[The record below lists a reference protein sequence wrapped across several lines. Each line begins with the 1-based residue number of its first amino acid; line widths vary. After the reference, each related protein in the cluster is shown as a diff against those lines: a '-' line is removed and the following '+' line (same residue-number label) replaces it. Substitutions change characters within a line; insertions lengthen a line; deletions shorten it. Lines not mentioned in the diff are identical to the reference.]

1 MALCDRIGISMTA
14 ALPASLLRFIV
25 QCIPTL
31 QAAEVL
37 LFFAANRDRA
47 FKAEDIAAAM
57 RPALVTVPAI
67 KEYLGLFK
75 RSGVITEDD
84 EQCRYAPATHDI
96 EEAVALLA
104 RAYNERP
111 VTLIGAIYKI
121 ADSRIQSFSD
131 SFKLR
136 ED

>member
-1 MALCDRIGISMTA
+1 MPGD
-14 ALPASLLRFIV
+14 LPASLLRLMA

-37 LFFAANRDRA
+37 LFFAAHPDRGFTPEEIVVA
-47 FKAEDIAAAM
+47 I
-57 RPALVTVPAI
+57 RPTVVTVPAV
-67 KEYLGLFK
+67 KEYVALLLA
-75 RSGVITEDD
+75 SGVIIETDGLMT
-84 EQCRYAPATHDI
+84 YAPATCGV
-96 EEAVALLA
+96 EEAIGQLA

-111 VTLIGAIYKI
+111 VTLIGAIYRL

-136 ED
+136 KD